1 MKRLNLIIVMLCAA
15 FIVQSA
21 VGHEFRRAFTLED
34 ARGATCRVCV
44 NGARGTGFF
53 VGVED
58 GYACIFTNFH
68 VVDKNQVAR
77 CDFWTNGYMESVTG
91 RIVWRAYDLN
101 KSYDFA
107 QIRVPVDDLAKI
119 DPAWLQFGGSDATP
133 AIGSIIISSG
143 APDGRFPQAWKGQIL
158 EYYNGKTAVFSPPPV
173 PGQSGSPICE
183 YIDNELFVTGIL
195 TWLFGEKGRDDSKG
209 GAIPVA
215 NLYKALGKRG
225 ANVDY
230 HDDASPVPPNA
241 TECAEKTA
249 VSPCILEFT
258 QDDCPPCLEAQ
269 RDIEFLRAL
278 NVPVYVYDVA
288 SEAGSEY
295 VKRYGVERTPTFI
308 LLDKDFKPVQT
319 FVGAGKSEEIRTAFE
334 KTKAQSQ
341 VQTQDQ
347 SVSSSS
353 SSTVEKSQVV
363 NEGNQGG
370 DVPGSELPPVL
381 SDSGRVASPSVPSVI
396 NLPELVPLPEKLDFR
411 LRPPVYESAIDVGI
425 FDDAENH
432 WQELKRRRNKGS
444 DDDQSKDEDQAEKEE
459 KARPR
464 LKDKLQDGT
473 SEIIGQSINKAIE
486 NLKLKMKEKW
496 EAVKFAVLMGF
507 CLILAVALLI
517 AQGIAVALKWAFRK
531 IYAKFKEVRSALEK
545 LRQEESSSSSS
556 DVAKTAAKTA
566 QNGKE
571 KK

>member
-1 MKRLNLIIVMLCAA
+1 MKRLNLIIVMFCAA
-15 FIVQSA
+15 FVVQSA

-44 NGARGTGFF
+44 SGARGTGFF

-68 VVDKNQVAR
+68 VVEKNQVAR

-119 DPAWLQFGGSDATP
+119 DPAWLQFGGSDAMP
-133 AIGSIIISSG
+133 SVGSIIISSG

-241 TECAEKTA
+241 TECAENIA
-249 VSPCILEFT
+249 VSPCVLMFT
-258 QDDCPPCLEAQ
+258 QEDCPPCLEARQ
-269 RDIEFLRAL
+269 DVAFLRAL
-278 NVPVYVYDVA
+278 NVPVYVYDIA
-288 SEAGSEY
+288 TELGTEY
-295 VKRYGVERTPTFI
+295 VKRYQIERTPTFT
-308 LLDKDFKPVQT
+308 LLDKNFKPVQS
-319 FVGAGKSEEIRTAFE
+319 FVGAGKSDEIRAAYE
-334 KTKAQSQ
+334 KIKAQSQ
-341 VQTQDQ
+341 VP
-347 SVSSSS
+347 
-353 SSTVEKSQVV
+353 EKSKDAPP
-363 NEGNQGG
+363 EGQGG
-370 DVPGSELPPVL
+370 DAPNSELPPVL

-396 NLPELVPLPEKLDFR
+396 NLPELAPLPEKSDFR

-432 WQELKRRRNKGS
+432 WQELKRRRNKGNEDDQPK
-444 DDDQSKDEDQAEKEE
+444 DDDQSTKED

-464 LKDKLQDGT
+464 LKDKIQDGT
-473 SEIIGQSINKAIE
+473 SEIISQSINKTIE
-486 NLKLKMKEKW
+486 NLKIKMKEKW
-496 EAVKFAVLMGF
+496 EAAKFTILAGF
-507 CLILAVALLI
+507 CLIVIIALLI
-517 AQGIAVALKWAFRK
+517 AQIIIEMMKWLWNK
-531 IYAKFKEVRSALEK
+531 G
-545 LRQEESSSSSS
+545 
-556 DVAKTAAKTA
+556 VAKWREIRVAIDAFQSSQPEPKKGR
-566 QNGKE
+566 NGTSDR
-571 KK
+571 

>member
-15 FIVQSA
+15 FVVQSA

-119 DPAWLQFGGSDATP
+119 DPAWLQFGGSDAMP
-133 AIGSIIISSG
+133 SVGSIIISSG

-241 TECAEKTA
+241 TECAENTA
-249 VSPCILEFT
+249 VSPCVLMFT
-258 QDDCPPCLEAQ
+258 QEDCPPCLEARQ
-269 RDIEFLRAL
+269 DVAFLRAL
-278 NVPVYVYDVA
+278 NVPVYVYDIA
-288 SEAGSEY
+288 TELGTEY
-295 VKRYGVERTPTFI
+295 VKRYQIERTPTFL
-308 LLDKDFKPVQT
+308 LLDKDFKPVRT

-334 KTKAQSQ
+334 KIKI
-341 VQTQDQ
+341 QTQ
-347 SVSSSS
+347 VP
-353 SSTVEKSQVV
+353 EKSKDTPP
-363 NEGNQGG
+363 EGQGG
-370 DVPGSELPPVL
+370 DAPNSELPPVL

-396 NLPELVPLPEKLDFR
+396 NLPELAPLPEKSDFR

-432 WQELKRRRNKGS
+432 WQELKRRRNKGNEDDQPK
-444 DDDQSKDEDQAEKEE
+444 DDDQSTKED

-464 LKDKLQDGT
+464 LKDKIQDGT
-473 SEIIGQSINKAIE
+473 SEIISQSINKAVE
-486 NLKLKMKEKW
+486 NLKIKMKEKW
-496 EAVKFAVLMGF
+496 EAAKFTILAGF
-507 CLILAVALLI
+507 CLIVIIALLI
-517 AQGIAVALKWAFRK
+517 AQIIIEMMKWLWNK
-531 IYAKFKEVRSALEK
+531 G
-545 LRQEESSSSSS
+545 
-556 DVAKTAAKTA
+556 VAKWREIRVAIDAFQSSQPESKKGR
-566 QNGKE
+566 NGTSDR
-571 KK
+571 